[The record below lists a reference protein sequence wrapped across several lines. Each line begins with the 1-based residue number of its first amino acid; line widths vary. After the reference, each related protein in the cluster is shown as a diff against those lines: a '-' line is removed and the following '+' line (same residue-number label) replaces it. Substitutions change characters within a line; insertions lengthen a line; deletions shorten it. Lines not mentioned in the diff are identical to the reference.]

1 MSRGHGVLPI
11 SGIPRARDML
21 PLAKAGSS
29 FTLFVRIWTLLRNA
43 GVIQIFVML
52 AEDKKAGPQKS
63 GFRRVAVSSL
73 YNQFIAARPYS
84 DKIAI
89 QPHFCPATGQDTD
102 ASFPMFTSARCVF
115 ALRSHNSDLSKS
127 QSLARL
133 NRTVPYDSGFG

>member
-89 QPHFCPATGQDTD
+89 QPHFALPQARTLMPASPCSPRLG
-102 ASFPMFTSARCVF
+102 VF
-115 ALRSHNSDLSKS
+115 LLYAPTTRTCRSLRV
-127 QSLARL
+127 SL
-133 NRTVPYDSGFG
+133 D